1 MTIERYRGLD
11 LNLFVVFDA
20 LLRLG
25 SVSKAAQSLGRS
37 QSAISHGLA
46 RLREHYGDDLFIKTH
61 DGVQPTQH
69 ALDLADAITRFVSH
83 ANEALL
89 QHAAFDPASS
99 SRQITLALNDV
110 GELATVPP
118 LLLALQTEAP
128 NCSVHVIEAWG
139 DDLDAGLASGAIDVA
154 VSGPL
159 NTSANVLQQKLY
171 THGYRVMVSDE
182 CPLENTITLEQFA
195 AMQHV
200 AAAPSRSYRFT
211 VDDAFERQGLHRRT
225 IVTTVHAL
233 PIPHIVRM
241 SPNYVAVV
249 PKRMG
254 DTFTATF
261 GVKTLRPEFEM
272 PQLEVFQYFH
282 RRVKTDPF
290 NTWLRAMVYATFNR
304 HADLHVAT

>member
-1 MTIERYRGLD
+1 MSIERYRGLD

-25 SVSKAAQSLGRS
+25 SVSKAARSLGRS
-37 QSAISHGLA
+37 QSAISHGLT
-46 RLREHYGDDLFIKTH
+46 RLREYFGDDLFIKTH
-61 DGVQPTQH
+61 DGVQPTQR
-69 ALDLADAITRFVSH
+69 ALDLTDAVTRFVAH

-89 QHAAFDPASS
+89 QNAAFDPRSS
-99 SRQITLALNDV
+99 TRQITLALNDV

-118 LLLALQTEAP
+118 LLRTLQTEAP
-128 NCSVHVIEAWG
+128 GCSVHVVEAWG
-139 DDLDAGLASGAIDVA
+139 DDLDVGLASGAIDVA

-171 THGYRVMVSDE
+171 DHGYRVMVASD
-182 CPLENTITLEQFA
+182 CPIDDRITLEQFA

-211 VDDAFERQGLHRRT
+211 IDDVFERQGFQRRS

-233 PIPHIVRM
+233 TIPHIVRLD
-241 SPNYVAVV
+241 PNYVAVV

-254 DTFTATF
+254 DTFAATF
-261 GVKTLRPEFEM
+261 GVKTLVPDFDM
-272 PQLEVFQYFH
+272 PRLEVFQYFH

-290 NTWLRAMVYATFNR
+290 NMWLRSIVYATFNR
-304 HADLHVAT
+304 HADLHVAG